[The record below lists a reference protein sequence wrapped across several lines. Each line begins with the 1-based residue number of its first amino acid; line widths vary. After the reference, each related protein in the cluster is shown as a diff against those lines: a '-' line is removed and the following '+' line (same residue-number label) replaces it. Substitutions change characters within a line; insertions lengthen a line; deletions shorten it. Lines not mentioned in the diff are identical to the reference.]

1 MKKTITITKKV
12 NVPLSI
18 AYKVVAEVEHY
29 PEFVPNVRAVEV
41 LAQNDDRMIA
51 EMSFNSNL
59 LNVRIQ
65 SLVTFH
71 KNQSIIIE
79 QLNGHFKSFQ
89 QNWRFEKVET
99 GTLISVSYELEFN
112 NLISGML
119 ALKKL
124 KKSTP
129 EILNAFIIRA
139 EQKMNASK

>member
-1 MKKTITITKKV
+1 MKKTIKLTKKV
-12 NVPLSI
+12 DVQLDI
-18 AYKVVAEVEHY
+18 AYQVVAEVEHY
-29 PEFVPNVRAVEV
+29 PEFVPNVRAVKI

-51 EMSFNSNL
+51 EMSFDSNL

-89 QNWRFEKVET
+89 QDWRFEKVET
-99 GTLISVSYELEFN
+99 GTLISVIYELEFN
-112 NLISGML
+112 NLLSGML
-119 ALKKL
+119 ALKEL
-124 KKSTP
+124 KKTTP

-139 EQKMNASK
+139 KQKMKSIK

>member
-1 MKKTITITKKV
+1 MKKTIKLTKKV

-18 AYKVVAEVEHY
+18 AYQVVAKVEHY
-29 PEFVPNVRAVEV
+29 PEFVPNVRAVKI

-51 EMSFNSNL
+51 QMSFNSNL
-59 LNVRIQ
+59 LSVRIQ
-65 SLVTFH
+65 SLATFH

-99 GTLISVSYELEFN
+99 GTLITVIYELEFN
-112 NLISGML
+112 NPISGML

-129 EILNAFIIRA
+129 EILNAFIKRA
-139 EQKMNASK
+139 EQKTKNIK